1 MIYNN
6 LDKHDILDFLDK
18 ILNISDKYKFFF
30 DIETH
35 ATKLLKHIYQY
46 I

>member
-18 ILNISDKYKFFF
+18 ILNISDKYIFSDKKKF
-30 DIETH
+30 E
-35 ATKLLKHIYQY
+35 
-46 I
+46 